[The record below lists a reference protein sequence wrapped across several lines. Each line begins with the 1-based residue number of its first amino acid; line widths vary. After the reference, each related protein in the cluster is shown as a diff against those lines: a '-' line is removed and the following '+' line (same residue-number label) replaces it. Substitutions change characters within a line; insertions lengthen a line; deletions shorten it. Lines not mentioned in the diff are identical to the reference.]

1 MIKCEKMK
9 DRTVVK
15 IEGNRIVI
23 MEELSEI
30 IRHARK
36 VFSEEYRKEC
46 ADEDIREC
54 IKIAFMEDKDLE
66 KEVQRQKEEILSRL
80 GIDESTLEKL
90 AELICV

>member
-30 IRHARK
+30 ITTRMAALR
-36 VFSEEYRKEC
+36 SC
-46 ADEDIREC
+46 SIRRC
-54 IKIAFMEDKDLE
+54 GGQAGAL
-66 KEVQRQKEEILSRL
+66 
-80 GIDESTLEKL
+80 
-90 AELICV
+90 

>member
-36 VFSEEYRKEC
+36 AFSEEYGKE
-46 ADEDIREC
+46 
-54 IKIAFMEDKDLE
+54 
-66 KEVQRQKEEILSRL
+66 
-80 GIDESTLEKL
+80 
-90 AELICV
+90 